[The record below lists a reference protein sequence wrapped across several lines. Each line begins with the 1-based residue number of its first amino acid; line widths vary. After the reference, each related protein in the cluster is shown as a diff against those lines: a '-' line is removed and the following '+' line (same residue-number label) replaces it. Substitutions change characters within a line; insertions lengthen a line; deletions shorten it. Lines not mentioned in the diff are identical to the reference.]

1 MADYIAIQQAD
12 TFGNMETKISYRFF
26 ATLFDSFQNY
36 LNSEII
42 WEQYWAWSDNPPHTP
57 EEFRQKQFQDLI
69 DRINRV
75 PFESEAASRGTAFNE
90 LVDAL
95 IEHRGPS
102 DGFEFEKIV
111 APDVKPVVIGEV
123 DNCEPSE
130 RWADVLYVNNP
141 NAGKVVAIK
150 VRYKEREFTF
160 DIKLVREFAD
170 YYKGA
175 LTQQFVSAI
184 VPTAFGNVEVYGYV
198 DELMP
203 QSIHDIKT
211 TSKYSVGKFKDH
223 AQHLVYPY
231 CYWKNGMPP
240 MPFEY
245 NVAEIDRYGRWE
257 TFTESYMFVPE
268 RDVPI
273 LVAKCEDLIRFL
285 LENRHLIKDKK
296 IFNLTA

>member
-1 MADYIAIQQAD
+1 MEIQNNIVAR
-12 TFGNMETKISYRFF
+12 IYP
-26 ATLFDSFQNY
+26 TLIDGFTDY
-36 LNSEII
+36 LNSDVIYER
-42 WEQYWAWSDNPPHTP
+42 YWGWSENPPHTL
-57 EEFRQKQFQDLI
+57 EEFRQKQFQSFI

-75 PFESEAASRGTAFNE
+75 PFDSEAADKGTAFNE
-90 LVDAL
+90 IVDCV
-95 IEHRGPS
+95 IEHRKS
-102 DGFEFEKIV
+102 DKVDVQYIYAPIV
-111 APDVKPVVIGEV
+111 MGQV
-123 DNCEPSE
+123 DNCDPDE
-130 RWADVLYVNNP
+130 RWADVEYDTS
-141 NAGKVVAIK
+141 KVVGLRAYYNNR
-150 VRYKEREFTF
+150 VFDF

-245 NVAEIDRYGRWE
+245 NVAEIDRYGRWA

-285 LENRHLIKDKK
+285 LENRSLIKDKK

>member
-1 MADYIAIQQAD
+1 MEIQNNIVAR
-12 TFGNMETKISYRFF
+12 IYP
-26 ATLFDSFQNY
+26 TLIDGFTDY
-36 LNSEII
+36 LNSDVIYER
-42 WEQYWAWSDNPPHTP
+42 YWGWSENPPHTL
-57 EEFRQKQFQDLI
+57 EEFRQKQFQSFI

-75 PFESEAASRGTAFNE
+75 PFDSEAADKGTAFNE
-90 LVDAL
+90 IVDCV
-95 IEHRGPS
+95 IEHRKS
-102 DGFEFEKIV
+102 DKVDVQYIYAPIV
-111 APDVKPVVIGEV
+111 MGQV
-123 DNCEPSE
+123 DNCDPDE
-130 RWADVLYVNNP
+130 RWADVEYDTS
-141 NAGKVVAIK
+141 KVVGLRAYYNNR
-150 VRYKEREFTF
+150 VFDF

-285 LENRHLIKDKK
+285 LENRNLITDKK
-296 IFNLTA
+296 ILNLTA